1 MSTRAT
7 QQPTSTPTLTPR
19 PTRIQS
25 KAVLLGVCCV
35 AQFMVILDLGIV
47 NVALPSIQVGLHFS
61 SADLNWVVNAY
72 AIVFGGLLML
82 AGRVGDVYGHRRTFV
97 AALLVFSL
105 ASLLGGLA
113 PTSLVLIIARG
124 IQGLGGALMAATSLG
139 IITANFADGH
149 ERHRA
154 IALWSAMNGLGGAVG
169 VLLSGVITQ
178 YASWRWVLL
187 INVPVGIVS
196 ISIAWGVVVDRRA
209 AKRRRFDI
217 AGGLLLTVGLLVEA
231 YGAVQAGNYGWG
243 SATALVPLIIGFL
256 MLNGFPLVERRATAP
271 LVPPQAFTKPLR
283 IVNGIIFLFSA
294 AILPMWYIGSLYL
307 QQVLSLSPIDTGL
320 VFLPIAAVIGI
331 CASQAGKLVTRAG
344 VRPVLG
350 GGLLLMTAGMYGYSR
365 IGSGGSA
372 IQYIMVPGILT
383 AAGIGF
389 SIVPSTIAATQ
400 AADPERAGLAAG
412 LANSSR
418 QIGFGLGLAVII
430 SIATQVTSDQVGG
443 GTGVPQALTHGFSIG
458 YLIGAGLCALA
469 ALLTFRFVA
478 RMPGAERAH
487 GHQVVAGALGLIVV
501 FAVIEFVVPR
511 SHAAPIGRYVVNA
524 DTWTFHSAP
533 NLHPPKLQIGDA
545 TAGDPIPGD
554 VMISNFYDV
563 TKPPIVGQGG
573 PLVLDPNMQPLW
585 FRPVPEQDVSSNL
598 QKQTYQGEPVLSWW
612 QGNVTATG
620 EINSGEDV
628 VVNQH
633 YRRVATLTGKN
644 GWVLTLHE
652 MKISGHDAWVT
663 ANKNVPTNLSHEG
676 GVNNGILVQSAIQE
690 YDLRTGKLLYTWN
703 ASDHIPLSQSETQPP
718 INGFGYD
725 AYHVNAVQ
733 LLPGHRMLVSMR
745 NTSAVYMVDIRSGK
759 ILWTLGGKDS
769 SFSVPSD
776 ARFAWQHDAQ
786 MVNGD
791 TVTMFDDHCCY
802 ITGAG
807 VYLSATGPSRGLE
820 LRLNLQNHTV
830 TRIAQFYLFGTT
842 VHSEYMGNMQIL
854 PDGERFV
861 GWGQAPFLSLYSKT
875 GKLLFDAAL
884 PSPDMSYRA
893 YVQSWVGKP
902 SYPPSGAATTTS
914 GHTIVYASW
923 NGATQVQSWRVLA
936 GGPGG
941 SGKSVVATAKRQGFE
956 SAIPVNL
963 SAVNS
968 SATRFEVQALSG
980 AGQVLGTSRSFGAG
994 D

>member
-1 MSTRAT
+1 MSTSTT
-7 QQPTSTPTLTPR
+7 QQPAPTPPPATKPA
-19 PTRIQS
+19 RIQS
-25 KAVLLGVCCV
+25 KAVLLAVCCV

-47 NVALPSIQVGLHFS
+47 NVALPSIQVGLNFS

-72 AIVFGGLLML
+72 AIVFGGMLML

-97 AALLVFSL
+97 AALVVFSL

-139 IITANFADGH
+139 IIAANFAQGP

-154 IALWSAMNGLGGAVG
+154 IALWSAMNGLGGAIG

-196 ISIAWGVVVDRRA
+196 ISIAWAVVVDRRA
-209 AKRRRFDI
+209 AQRPRFDI

-243 SATALVPLIIGFL
+243 SATALVPLIVGFI
-256 MLNGFPLVERRATAP
+256 MLNFFPLVEKRARAP
-271 LVPPQAFTKPLR
+271 LVPPKAFTKPLR
-283 IVNGIIFLFSA
+283 VVNGIIFLFSA

-320 VFLPIAAVIGI
+320 TFLPIAAVIGI
-331 CASQAGKLVTRAG
+331 CASQAGKLVSRAG

-350 GGLLLMTAGMYGYSR
+350 GGLLLMTAGMYFYSR

-389 SIVPSTIAATQ
+389 SIVPSTIAATH

-430 SIATQVTSDQVGG
+430 SIATQVTSDQVGD
-443 GTGVPQALTHGFSIG
+443 GTGVPEALTHGFSIG
-458 YLIGAGLCALA
+458 YLIGAGLCAVA
-469 ALLTFRFVA
+469 ALLTFLFVA

-487 GHQVVAGALGLIVV
+487 GHQVMAGALGLIVV
-501 FAVIEFVVPR
+501 FAAIEFVVPR
-511 SHAAPIGRYVVNA
+511 SHAAPIGRYVVTA
-524 DTWTFHSAP
+524 DTWTFQSSP

-545 TAGDPIPGD
+545 TPGHAIPGD

-573 PLVLDPNMQPLW
+573 PLVLDPKMQPLW
-585 FRPVPEQDVSSNL
+585 FRPVPEQDVASNL
-598 QKQTYQGEPVLSWW
+598 QKQTYQGKSVLSWW

-620 EINSGEDV
+620 EINTGEDV

-633 YRRVATLTGKN
+633 YRTVAKLTGKD

-663 ANKNVPTNLSHEG
+663 ANKNVPTNLSDEG
-676 GVNNGILVQSAIQE
+676 GVNNGVLVQSAIQE

-703 ASDHIPLSQSETQPP
+703 ASDHIPLSQSKTQPP
-718 INGFGYD
+718 TNGFGYD

-733 LLPGHRMLVSMR
+733 LLSGDRMLVSMR
-745 NTSAVYMVDIRSGK
+745 NTSAIYMVDIKSGK

-769 SFSVPSD
+769 SFTVPSD
-776 ARFAWQHDAQ
+776 AHFEWQHDAQ
-786 MVNGD
+786 MVNGN

-820 LRLNLQNHTV
+820 LRLNLSNHTV
-830 TRIAQFYLFGTT
+830 ARVAQYSLFGGT
-842 VHSEYMGNMQIL
+842 VESEYMGSMQIL
-854 PDGERFV
+854 PNGERFV
-861 GWGQAPFLSLYSKT
+861 GWGQAPFFSLYSKT

-884 PSPDMSYRA
+884 PPPDISYRS
-893 YVQSWVGKP
+893 YVQTWVGKP
-902 SYPPSGAATTTS
+902 SYPPSGAATTS
-914 GHTIVYASW
+914 GGHTTVYASW
-923 NGATQVQSWRVLA
+923 NGATQVKSWKVLA
-936 GGPGG
+936 VG
-941 SGKSVVATAKRQGFE
+941 SGAGSKAVVATGKRQGFE
-956 SAIPVNL
+956 TAIPIT
-963 SAVNS
+963 S
-968 SATRFEVQALSG
+968 SAKQFEVQALNG
-980 AGQVLGTSRSFGAG
+980 VGRVLGTSGSFAG
-994 D
+994 G

>member
-1 MSTRAT
+1 MT
-7 QQPTSTPTLTPR
+7 TSITDEQRR
-19 PTRIQS
+19 PAPPPPPKPPRIQS
-25 KAVLLGVCCV
+25 KAILLGVCCV

-47 NVALPSIQVGLHFS
+47 NVALPSIQVGLNFS

-97 AALLVFSL
+97 IALLVFSL

-139 IITANFADGH
+139 IITANFAEGH

-187 INVPVGIVS
+187 INVPIGIVS
-196 ISIAWGVVVDRRA
+196 ISVAWAVVVDRRA
-209 AKRRRFDI
+209 AKRLRFDV
-217 AGGLLLTVGLLVEA
+217 AGALLLTVGLLVEA

-243 SATALVPLIIGFL
+243 SATALVPLIVGFF
-256 MLNGFPLVERRATAP
+256 MLNFFPLVEKRAAAP
-271 LVPPQAFTKPLR
+271 LVPLKAFTKPLR

-307 QQVLSLSPIDTGL
+307 QQVLNLSPIDTGL
-320 VFLPIAAVIGI
+320 VFLPIAVVIGV
-331 CASQAGKLVTRAG
+331 CASQAGKLVSRAG

-350 GGLLLMTAGMYGYSR
+350 CGLLLMTAGMYFYSR
-365 IGSGGSA
+365 IGSGGSS

-430 SIATQVTSDQVGG
+430 SIATQVTSDQVGS

-458 YLIGAGLCALA
+458 YLIGAGLCAVA
-469 ALLTFRFVA
+469 AVLTFIFVA

-487 GHQVVAGALGLIVV
+487 GRQVMAGALGLIVV
-501 FAVIEFVVPR
+501 FAAVEFIVPR
-511 SHAAPIGRYVVNA
+511 THAAPIGRYVVNA
-524 DTWTFHSAP
+524 DTWSFKSAP
-533 NLHPPKLQIGDA
+533 NLHPPKLQIEDA
-545 TAGDPIPGD
+545 TPGKSIPGD
-554 VMISNFYDV
+554 VMIANFYDV

-573 PLVLDPNMQPLW
+573 PLVLDGNMQPIW
-585 FRPVPEQDVSSNL
+585 FRPVSEQNVASNL
-598 QKQTYQGEPVLSWW
+598 EKQTYEGQPALSWW
-612 QGNVTATG
+612 QGNVTGTG
-620 EINSGEDV
+620 EINTGEEV

-633 YRRVATLTGKN
+633 YQTIATLNGRN
-644 GWVLTLHE
+644 GWILTLHA
-652 MKISGHDAWVT
+652 MDIVGHDAWVT
-663 ANKNVPTNLSHEG
+663 ANKNVPTNLSNEG
-676 GVNNGILVQSAIQE
+676 GVNNGVLVQSAIQE

-703 ASDHIPLSQSETQPP
+703 ASDHIPLSQSKTQPP
-718 INGFGYD
+718 TNGFGYD

-733 LLPGHRMLVSMR
+733 LLSGDRMLVSMR
-745 NTSAVYMVDIRSGK
+745 NTSAVYLVDIKSGK

-769 SFSVPSD
+769 SFQIP
-776 ARFAWQHDAQ
+776 ANAHFEWQHDPQ
-786 MVNGD
+786 LVNAD

-820 LRLNLQNHTV
+820 LGLNFQNHTARMV
-830 TRIAQFYLFGTT
+830 AQHYLFGTT
-842 VHSEYMGNMQIL
+842 VHSEYMGNMQTL
-854 PDGERFV
+854 PNGDRFV
-861 GWGQAPFLSLYSKT
+861 GWGQAPFFSLYSKT
-875 GKLLFDAAL
+875 GKRLFAAAL
-884 PSPDMSYRA
+884 PAPDMSYRA
-893 YVQSWVGKP
+893 YVQTWVGKP
-902 SYPPSGAATTTS
+902 LYPPSGAATTSS
-914 GHTIVYASW
+914 GHTTVYASW
-923 NGATQVQSWRVLA
+923 NGATQVTSWKVLA
-936 GGPGG
+936 IG
-941 SGKSVVATAKRQGFE
+941 SGAANAPSVVASGKRQGFE
-956 SAIPVNL
+956 TAIR
-963 SAVNS
+963 VNS
-968 SATRFEVQALSG
+968 SAQRFEVQALNG
-980 AGQVLGTSRSFGAG
+980 AGKVLGTSKAFASG
-994 D
+994 